1 MSQNFNSTGASYPPT
16 ASDAASDF
24 TQQSQFQPQSQN
36 QFQSPLG
43 SASAAPPSHHLH
55 RESDA
60 LPGARDNAFS
70 SDMRDPAFS
79 SGARGD
85 SDFGSQRFAGPGAG
99 MGTGAQMDSVRMRD
113 DDDDDLPM
121 GRSAFT
127 EERPLGVQ
135 PTDQGV

>member
-1 MSQNFNSTGASYPPT
+1 MSQNFSSTGASYPPT
-16 ASDAASDF
+16 ASDATSEF

-36 QFQSPLG
+36 QFQSSLG
-43 SASAAPPSHHLH
+43 TPTVPHSHHLH

-70 SDMRDPAFS
+70 SDTRDPAFS

-99 MGTGAQMDSVRMRD
+99 MGAGAQMDNARMRD
-113 DDDDDLPM
+113 DDDDDLPT

-135 PTDQGV
+135 PTNQGV